1 MDEFARF
8 IVVEEVGRF
17 MKFFKTDI
25 NVFSYVEGDTCYK
38 KQHSFVYLERAMF
51 V

>member
-8 IVVEEVGRF
+8 MVVEGIEIF
-17 MKFFKTDI
+17 MKFFEIDI
-25 NVFSYVEGDTCYK
+25 NVFSYVEGNTCYK
-38 KQHSFVYLERAMF
+38 KQHSFVCSERAMF